1 MRISPHAWPSAF
13 KRHAIVKRLTVGVA
27 ADIAQCDSDDA
38 ALGDLKM
45 VAARH
50 MWRDEAFRLAPQRRV
65 GRQRLRFGH
74 VERGTTDSSFRERVS
89 KCLAF
94 NGVAGVDGTHM
105 AITSAYC
112 RTSSRESKPII

>member
-27 ADIAQCDSDDA
+27 AYIAQCDGDDA

-45 VAARH
+45 IASRH
-50 MWRDEAFRLAPQRRV
+50 VWCDEAFRLAPQRRV

-74 VERGTTDSSFRERVS
+74 VERGATDLSFRERVG
-89 KCLAF
+89 KRLAF
-94 NGVAGVDGTHM
+94 NGVAGVDGTLM

-112 RTSSRESKPII
+112 STSSRESKPTI